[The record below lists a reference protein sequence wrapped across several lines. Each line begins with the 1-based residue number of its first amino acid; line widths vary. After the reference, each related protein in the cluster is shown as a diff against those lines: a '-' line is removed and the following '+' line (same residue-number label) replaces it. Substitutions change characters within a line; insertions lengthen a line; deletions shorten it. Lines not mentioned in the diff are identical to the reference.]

1 MTGLLTDLMHERA
14 DHLGA
19 PEIDLAGI
27 TRDGE
32 RRVRRRRTA
41 WMGGVAAAAVLAA
54 LAAPVL
60 VGGAGGGDARRDVV
74 ADGTATDPQPL
85 AWISGSVLHRAGR
98 PDVDL
103 GVEVRAWVWVGDDI
117 AFTDLQHRVRL
128 WTGDALDV
136 IGSTADV
143 EPDTAELVADGS
155 FVAWVS
161 PEQRLVRYDAS
172 GRELATSPA
181 LPGRRPHVTT
191 LDGSQVYAADT
202 AGVYAWQPSAPDAF
216 QTLEGDLGDVLDA
229 EDGTAVRKVDTENRA
244 ILTRNGEVVQ
254 LSTRE
259 FANLSP
265 DGALVA
271 VENDDLG
278 QVVDAMT
285 GATVPFEHG
294 HEWAV
299 GYQWLDATT
308 LAVLAFDGIEEDSAQ
323 TAWLLTCDGP
333 TGVCDGPGTE
343 VPAGYGDF
351 QLPMGIHFS
360 E

>member
-1 MTGLLTDLMHERA
+1 MTGQLTDLMHERA

-19 PEIDLAGI
+19 PEIDLVAI

-41 WMGGVAAAAVLAA
+41 WVGAVAAAAVLAA

-60 VGGAGGGDARRDVV
+60 VGGAGEGSTRRDVV
-74 ADGTATDPQPL
+74 ADGTAAEPQPL
-85 AWISGSVLHRAGR
+85 AWISGSVLHRPGR
-98 PDVDL
+98 SDVDL
-103 GVEVRAWVWVGDDI
+103 GVEVRAWVWAGDDI
-117 AFTDLQHRVRL
+117 VFTDPQHWVRL
-128 WTGDALDV
+128 WSDDALDV
-136 IGSTADV
+136 IGRTAPPETDS
-143 EPDTAELVADGS
+143 PELVADGTS
-155 FVAWVS
+155 VAWVS
-161 PEQRLVRYDAS
+161 EEQRVLHYDVAR
-172 GRELATSPA
+172 REAVWGPE
-181 LPGRRPHVTT
+181 LPGRNPRVTA
-191 LDGSQVYAADT
+191 LDGSDLYAVDS

-216 QTLEGDLGDVLDA
+216 RTLEGDLGEVLDA
-229 EDGTAVRKVDTENRA
+229 EGGTTVRKVDTENRA
-244 ILTRNGEVVQ
+244 ILSRNGELVQ
-254 LSTRE
+254 LSTRQ

-278 QVVDAMT
+278 QVVDAT
-285 GATVPFEHG
+285 SGTTVPFEHG

-299 GYQWLDATT
+299 GYGWLDEAT
-308 LAVLAFDGIEEDSAQ
+308 LAVLAFDGIEGDSAQ
-323 TAWLLTCDGP
+323 TAWLLTCDGRS
-333 TGVCDGPGTE
+333 GVCDRPGTE

>member
-19 PEIDLAGI
+19 PAIDLAGI
-27 TRDGE
+27 TRDGD
-32 RRVRRRRTA
+32 RRIRRRRTA
-41 WMGGVAAAAVLAA
+41 WVGGVAAAAVLAA
-54 LAAPVL
+54 LAAPLL
-60 VGGAGGGDARRDVV
+60 VGGVGDEETRRDVA
-74 ADGTATDPQPL
+74 ADGTAADPLPL
-85 AWISGSVLHRAGR
+85 AWISGGVLHTTGR

-103 GVEVRAWVWVGDDI
+103 GMEVRAWVWVGDDVV
-117 AFTDLQHRVRL
+117 FTDPEHRVRL

-136 IGSTADV
+136 IGRTAPV

-155 FVAWVS
+155 FVSWVGA
-161 PEQRLVRYDAS
+161 ERRVVRYDVSS
-172 GRELATSPA
+172 GELVASPA
-181 LPGRRPHVTT
+181 LPGKHPHVTA
-191 LDGSQVYAADT
+191 LDGAEVYAADT
-202 AGVYAWQPSAPDAF
+202 GGAYAWQPTAPDAF
-216 QTLEGDLGDVLDA
+216 RTLDGDLGEVLDA
-229 EDGTAVRKVDTENRA
+229 ENGATVRKVDTENRA
-244 ILTRNGEVVQ
+244 ILTRDGEVVQ
-254 LSTRE
+254 LSTRQ

-278 QVVDAMT
+278 QVVDAAT

-308 LAVLAFDGIEEDSAQ
+308 LAVLAFDGIDEDSAE

-343 VPAGYGDF
+343 IPAGYGDF
-351 QLPMGIHFS
+351 QLPMGMHFS